1 MHISEINK
9 LARKNNIAFK
19 THAILRMQER
29 KISAKEIKDVLCN
42 GEIIAEYKDDF
53 PLPSCLILGKTLNKR
68 YIHTV
73 FSENHSIRPIIFI
86 MSFLNNLL
94 RTTESVP
101 IVGRYFDKN
110 PYVFTYSRGMQ
121 RCGI

>member
-68 YIHTV
+68 HIHTV
-73 FSENHSIRPIIFI
+73 VAVDTKNKMLWLITVYEPTLSDWEVGFKIR
-86 MSFLNNLL
+86 
-94 RTTESVP
+94 R
-101 IVGRYFDKN
+101 RKK
-110 PYVFTYSRGMQ
+110 
-121 RCGI
+121 